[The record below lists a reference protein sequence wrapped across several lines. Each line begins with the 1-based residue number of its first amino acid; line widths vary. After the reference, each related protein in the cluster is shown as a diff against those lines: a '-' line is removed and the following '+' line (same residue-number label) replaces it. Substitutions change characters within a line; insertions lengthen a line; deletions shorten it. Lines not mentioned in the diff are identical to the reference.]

1 MLKKRLC
8 AIVAAAF
15 LLLSLSGCGVDFNAG
30 RRPAADP
37 NERWISE
44 DPDMYFTWDEDRG
57 GHCGELTID
66 GRTIEVLVP
75 FDYGNGMHVYPYDP
89 ASEYLLYGP
98 DRLFLCSCTFGK
110 DTMVATVTSDDQNVF
125 GGECPTITFERFGVR
140 EDGTLEPLG
149 RPEDGVLS
157 FFAAVRQWA
166 PVLFFVIMMLL

>member
-1 MLKKRLC
+1 MLKKRLY
-8 AIVAAAF
+8 AIVAAAC

-37 NERWISE
+37 NERWISD

-57 GHCGELTID
+57 GHCGELTVD
-66 GRTIEVLVP
+66 GCTIEVLVC
-75 FDYGNGMHVYPYDP
+75 FTHGAGLNIFPYDP
-89 ASEYLLYGP
+89 GSEYLYGP
-98 DRLFLCSCTFGK
+98 DRLFRCDCKFGRSTLK
-110 DTMVATVTSDDQNVF
+110 ATVTSDDQNVF

-157 FFAAVRQWA
+157 SFAAVRQWA
-166 PVLFFVIMMLL
+166 PVLFFVIMRLL